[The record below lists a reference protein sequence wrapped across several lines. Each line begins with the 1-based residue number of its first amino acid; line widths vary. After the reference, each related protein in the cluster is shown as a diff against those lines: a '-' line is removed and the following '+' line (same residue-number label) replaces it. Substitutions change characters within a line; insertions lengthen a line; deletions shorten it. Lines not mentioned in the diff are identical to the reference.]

1 LAAEPGQR
9 LPEGQVARV
18 ALQLLHLGRIAAFSP
33 HLLVLM
39 GELAVL
45 VQTGL
50 LSQEP
55 YSLEVL
61 VEPGRVRLMTGA
73 VGHKLVFSSTGY
85 LVAALSASFLL
96 VEFLNRLP
104 SVPPVDPAVL
114 G

>member
-1 LAAEPGQR
+1 LEGLAAQVVFHPPRLGQ
-9 LPEGQVARV
+9 
-18 ALQLLHLGRIAAFSP
+18 IAVFSP

-50 LSQEP
+50 LSQEQ
-55 YSLEVL
+55 YSRQVL

-85 LVAALSASFLL
+85 LVAALSSLFLL

-104 SVPPVDPAVL
+104 SVPPVVLAVL